1 MEASLQ
7 GAVERQ
13 VEAVLPGK
21 DGEAFLRACASCGSM
36 ERKDYYS
43 RKLMTSE
50 GPVELPFRGRATLS
64 LRQEPAGRA
73 SRLRPAAALQLLLP
87 WKDRHAGCPPPAC
100 GVLRTTRHPGLI
112 LPRKDGRMV
121 QRLELLLPGKDS
133 PSPPP
138 RSASMPCT
146 CGPSAEG
153 LDEQHRSFRGRTS
166 SPSFRGRTTL
176 ASPRRCWASSSPRP
190 RPRRPTAVSRTFSIL
205 PRRDGR
211 RRPAG
216 RPSPEGRRPGHPRSL
231 LPQLHQRPLPLPR
244 KGQGD
249 ARTRPGQGEGP
260 FPGRTLCLRQ
270 PVIQRT
276 NGRAE
281 RYVRPSAEGPTTV
294 RATLPQKGPRHPLR
308 RPFPGR
314 ACGPRSSTLPLPRKG
329 FDWLA
334 NLFAAQLGFR
344 QRLTRF
350 SSPIHT

>member
-1 MEASLQ
+1 M
-7 GAVERQ
+7 
-13 VEAVLPGK
+13 EAVLPGK

-153 LDEQHRSFRGRTS
+153 LDEQHRSFRGRTHY
-166 SPSFRGRTTL
+166 
-176 ASPRRCWASSSPRP
+176 RP
-190 RPRRPTAVSRTFSIL
+190 R
-205 PRRDGR
+205 D
-211 RRPAG
+211 
-216 RPSPEGRRPGHPRSL
+216 PS
-231 LPQLHQRPLPLPR
+231 
-244 KGQGD
+244 
-249 ARTRPGQGEGP
+249 TEGP
-260 FPGRTLCLRQ
+260 ATPT
-270 PVIQRT
+270 P
-276 NGRAE
+276 
-281 RYVRPSAEGPTTV
+281 PS
-294 RATLPQKGPRHPLR
+294 
-308 RPFPGR
+308 
-314 ACGPRSSTLPLPRKG
+314 LPRKG

-334 NLFAAQLGFR
+334 NLFAAQLGLR
-344 QRLTRF
+344 SRLTAF
-350 SSPIHT
+350 PTPIHT

>member
-1 MEASLQ
+1 
-7 GAVERQ
+7 
-13 VEAVLPGK
+13 
-21 DGEAFLRACASCGSM
+21 M

-166 SPSFRGRTTL
+166 SPSFRGRAREMREL
-176 ASPRRCWASSSPRP
+176 AQAKEK
-190 RPRRPTAVSRTFSIL
+190 
-205 PRRDGR
+205 D
-211 RRPAG
+211 
-216 RPSPEGRRPGHPRSL
+216 PSPEGPSVCANPSSSAPTAGPNATSV
-231 LPQLHQRPLPLPR
+231 LPR
-244 KGQGD
+244 KD
-249 ARTRPGQGEGP
+249 P
-260 FPGRTLCLRQ
+260 L
-270 PVIQRT
+270 
-276 NGRAE
+276 
-281 RYVRPSAEGPTTV
+281 PSARPFHRRARDTHSAVPSPEGL
-294 RATLPQKGPRHPLR
+294 RLARQPLR
-308 RPFPGR
+308 RSVRLPSAAHPFLISYPHLTQRFPVQPGR
-314 ACGPRSSTLPLPRKG
+314 SDTHGPPG
-329 FDWLA
+329 
-334 NLFAAQLGFR
+334 
-344 QRLTRF
+344 
-350 SSPIHT
+350 